1 MMKSGQK
8 MTKGEL
14 IKALEGLDD
23 DARILID
30 CNDIDT
36 GCLLDILYYEDK
48 VTGDKLQNEI
58 TLVCGV

>member
-1 MMKSGQK
+1 

-23 DARILID
+23 DARIFID
-30 CNDIDT
+30 CTDIDT
-36 GCLLDILYYEDK
+36 GCLIDILYYEDK

>member
-1 MMKSGQK
+1 

-23 DARILID
+23 DAQIMIEIP
-30 CNDIDT
+30 NEEVWNYNIT
-36 GCLLDILYYEDK
+36 GFCDK

>member
-1 MMKSGQK
+1 

-30 CNDIDT
+30 CKDIDT

-48 VTGDKLQNEI
+48 VTGDKLENEI

>member
-1 MMKSGQK
+1 

-14 IKALEGLDD
+14 IKILEGLDD
-23 DARILID
+23 NAHITVEFP
-30 CNDIDT
+30 NDDIWDYNIT
-36 GCLLDILYYEDK
+36 GFCDK